1 MRVRFEPDFRRRR
14 HRRQRPANALGAAW
28 RKTSGSG
35 KPYLSITLD
44 GPTLAEP
51 THCALTR
58 HPESGAYRLVW
69 NRPERRA
76 ATDEAEAM

>member
-1 MRVRFEPDFRRRR
+1 LSPISSSKASATTASKRAGR
-14 HRRQRPANALGAAW
+14 AW

-35 KPYLSITLD
+35 KPYLSIKLD

-51 THCALTR
+51 IYCALTQ

-69 NRPERRA
+69 NRRERRA